1 MLDFP
6 AKTPTISDVTHKNN
20 KYTSVRKVVELTFL
34 PKEQQ

>member
-20 KYTSVRKVVELTFL
+20 KYTSVCKVVKSMFL
-34 PKEQQ
+34 LKEQ